1 MSVSDRVLQYRRW
14 IIIAFHAGL
23 IIFGYWLAYLL
34 RFEFPLSSEDQQQFV
49 RTLPLILVARLAVF
63 AWFHLYEGLWR
74 YVSMR
79 DILAIL
85 QAVTLSSLLFAL
97 TVLAFVDPNFP
108 WPIFPI
114 DWGVCLLFVGGAR
127 LVFRALWEA
136 RVRERLGEER
146 RTLIVGAGDA
156 GEMLIREIGRN
167 PGLNFNIVGFVD
179 DDRRKQGRR
188 LHGIKVLGGI
198 DQLPDLCRTRRVE
211 ELLIAIPSATGT
223 EMRRIIG
230 ACRAAK
236 VRFSTIPSLTE
247 LKEAPFGLSK
257 VRRVKIEDLLRREP
271 VRIERAE
278 VEHAAPLLWGQVWRQ
293 AG

>member
-1 MSVSDRVLQYRRW
+1 LKPRRLNLK
-14 IIIAFHAGL
+14 AEVHGEAL
-23 IIFGYWLAYLL
+23 
-34 RFEFPLSSEDQQQFV
+34 
-49 RTLPLILVARLAVF
+49 
-63 AWFHLYEGLWR
+63 
-74 YVSMR
+74 
-79 DILAIL
+79 
-85 QAVTLSSLLFAL
+85 TLSSILFAL

-136 RVRERLGEER
+136 RLRDRLGGER

-167 PGLNFNIVGFVD
+167 PGLNFAIVGLVD

-223 EMRRIIG
+223 EVRRIIR

-236 VRFSTIPSLTE
+236 VRFSTIPSLVE
-247 LKEAPFGLSK
+247 LKEAPFTLSK
-257 VRRVKIEDLLRREP
+257 VRRVKIEDLLRRDP
-271 VRIERAE
+271 VSIERAE
-278 VEHAAPLLWGQVWRQ
+278 VEHAAPLLWGQV
-293 AG
+293 